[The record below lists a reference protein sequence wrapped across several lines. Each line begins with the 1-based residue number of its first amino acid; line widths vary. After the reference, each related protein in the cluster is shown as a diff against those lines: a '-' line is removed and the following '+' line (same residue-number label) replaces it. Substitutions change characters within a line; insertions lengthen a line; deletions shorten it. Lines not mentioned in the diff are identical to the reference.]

1 MSDHHEKPARRVRRR
16 GVVVAGLLAAAAGTA
31 GCGAAASARTPGS
44 GHVTRAGSGHVTPA
58 ADVSATAIPSN
69 GFSPQAVRRAY
80 GVLPLLHKGIDGR
93 RETVVLPETII
104 PPVTADDTNI
114 RQDMAAFDKR
124 YHLPAAK
131 LKLSRALGYT
141 VNPALAEGEEVQDAE
156 MVHTMAPGAT
166 IAIML
171 VPQPVNGHTSH
182 LAELLRAA
190 AERGNIVSYSNN
202 LCDSTS
208 CLSAGQLASLKRA
221 LRYARNRHVSVFA
234 SSGDGGVLGRGL
246 RRGVTAPADNPLV
259 TAVGGTTL
267 AGGQRGPYRE
277 TAWDQDLDHP
287 TSTGARLSASGGG
300 ISTRYRRPGYQHGL
314 PAIGDHRGVPD
325 VAAISDPGMTSLMVK
340 HGHAGTWAAGG
351 TSESAPLWAGIAAL
365 ADQDARRQLGFLND
379 GLYRIGHSSRYH
391 RAFHD
396 ITSGA
401 NTVTLPSGT
410 QINGYRTRRGWDP
423 VTGWGSPNA
432 QVLVPLLGQEVHPG
446 DGRGL

>member
-1 MSDHHEKPARRVRRR
+1 MSDHHEKPRVRGRR
-16 GVVVAGLLAAAAGTA
+16 SVVLAAVLAAAAGAT
-31 GCGAAASARTPGS
+31 GCGVATGAGSPGS
-44 GHVTRAGSGHVTPA
+44 GRVTRA
-58 ADVSATAIPSN
+58 ADGSATASPSG

-80 GVLPLLHKGIDGR
+80 GVSPLLRKGIDGR
-93 RETVVLPETII
+93 GETVVLPETII

-124 YHLPAAK
+124 YHLPAVT

-141 VNPALAEGEEVQDAE
+141 ADPALTEGEEVQDAE
-156 MVHTMAPGAT
+156 MVHTIAPGAT

-171 VPQPVNGHTSH
+171 VPQGVNGHTSH

-190 AERGNIVSYSNN
+190 AQRGNVVSYSNN

-208 CLSAGQLASLKRA
+208 CLSAGQLAALNRA
-221 LRYARNRHVSVFA
+221 LRYARDRHVSVFA
-234 SSGDGGVLGRGL
+234 SSGDGGVLGKDL

-267 AGGQRGPYRE
+267 AVGHGGAYSE

-300 ISTRYRRPGYQHGL
+300 ISTRYRRPGYQRGL
-314 PAIGDHRGVPD
+314 AAIGDHRGVPD
-325 VAAISDPGMTSLMVK
+325 VAAVSHPGMTSLMVK
-340 HGHAGTWAAGG
+340 NGHAGTWAAGG
-351 TSESAPLWAGIAAL
+351 TSESAPLWAGVAAL
-365 ADQDARRQLGFLND
+365 ADQDAHRQLGFLND
-379 GLYRIGHSSRYH
+379 GLYRIGHSAQYH

-401 NTVTLPSGT
+401 NTVTLPSGK

-432 QVLVPLLGQEVHPG
+432 QTLVPLLGKNVHGG